1 MIRTFAVMVALGAGS
16 LTLAA
21 CGGTDTA
28 TPAADTSASAEAVFN
43 DADVTFAQGMIPHH
57 RQAIDMAAL
66 AADRTDNPA
75 ILDLATR
82 IQGAQDPEI
91 DMMRGWLQTWGH
103 DEMAADM
110 EGMDHDMSGMM
121 SDDDMTALEAAS
133 GPEFDRLFAEMM
145 IKHHYGAIDMAQTVI
160 DDGAD
165 PAVRPL
171 AEAIIAA
178 QSAEITEMQN
188 LDLE

>member
-21 CGGTDTA
+21 CGGSDAA

-57 RQAIDMAAL
+57 SQAIDMAAL

-91 DMMRGWLQTWGH
+91 EMMQGWLQTWGH
-103 DEMAADM
+103 DEMATDM

-121 SDDDMTALEAAS
+121 TDDDMTALEAAS

-145 IKHHYGAIDMAQTVI
+145 IEHHQGAIDMAQTVM

-165 PAVRPL
+165 PDVRNL
-171 AEAIIAA
+171 AQAIIAT

-188 LDLE
+188 LDLG